1 MVTDLHPSYS
11 DRSINSNPNNKFV
24 AKSNNN
30 IIFILKIFPLD
41 LTLRVFVYDF
51 FIILFAR
58 ATSTLRLVNAYN
70 QVKITEDPKV
80 HIGHLA

>member
-58 ATSTLRLVNAYN
+58 ATSTLRLVDAL
-70 QVKITEDPKV
+70 KD
-80 HIGHLA
+80 